1 MVAMKAYGG
10 LIVFGA
16 GLIAFACGSSKEDP
30 KLGSA
35 GGAAGSSAGSS
46 GTGASTASGG
56 GAGIAGT
63 GGTAGTGAVA
73 GAAGTAGTGAGP
85 STELRFVAMGD
96 CGKGNDGQKEVAA
109 AVRDKCAKD
118 GCDFIQMLGDNLYD
132 SGASSVDDPIWQQ
145 KFELPY
151 ANLTYPFWV
160 VLGNHDYGGG
170 GAGFEVAR
178 ANVQVAYSQKSNKWK
193 LPAKHYKH
201 PEPGVDFIGL
211 DTNESMFNAHATQKT
226 NVAKW
231 IAESTA
237 EWKIAVGHHPYLSN
251 GPHGNAGSYDNL
263 PFVPIV
269 NGKGVKDLMDTSVC
283 GKVDVYISG
292 HDHSLQWMTG
302 KCAGTELLVSGGGA
316 SHTDLPGKNPT
327 HYQGAHTGFLYVV
340 IKGKTFTGEFIDA
353 QGNTKFTRTITKP

>member
-1 MVAMKAYGG
+1 MAIKTYGALVVLGTGLVAA
-10 LIVFGA
+10 
-16 GLIAFACGSSKEDP
+16 ACGSSEEDAG
-30 KLGSA
+30 LGSA
-35 GGAAGSSAGSS
+35 AGAAGSSAGAAGSATGGGGGVASTGGAGGTS
-46 GTGASTASGG
+46 GTGAVGGSAGTPATG
-56 GAGIAGT
+56 GAP
-63 GGTAGTGAVA
+63 GA
-73 GAAGTAGTGAGP
+73 
-85 STELRFVAMGD
+85 ELRFVAFGD

-109 AVRDKCAKD
+109 AVRAKCQTD

-132 SGASSVDDPIWQQ
+132 SGAASVDDPIWQL
-145 KFELPY
+145 KFEQPY

-201 PEPGVDFIGL
+201 PEPGVDFIAL
-211 DTNESMFNAHATQKT
+211 DTNESMFNAHATQKS
-226 NVAKW
+226 NVSKW
-231 IAESTA
+231 IGESSA
-237 EWKIAVGHHPYLSN
+237 EWTIAVGHHPYLSN

-269 NGKGVKDLMDTSVC
+269 NGKGVKDLLDTSVC

-302 KCAGTELLVSGGGA
+302 TCQGTELLVSGGGA
-316 SHTDLPGKNPT
+316 SNTDMPGKNPT
-327 HYQGAHTGFLYVV
+327 HYQGAHLGFLYVV

-353 QGNTKFTRTITKP
+353 QGNVKFTRTITKT